1 MLSSFQKGPT
11 FEVVVVHYIYVLYI
25 YNYIYSYIYSSY
37 IQFSLLEITL
47 HEDVMYDPYM
57 KESVKE
63 FEQLYK
69 KMHCKLTEIT
79 FFSKNSKLSI

>member
-1 MLSSFQKGPT
+1 MREKSLSKDGKEYQRP
-11 FEVVVVHYIYVLYI
+11 VA
-25 YNYIYSYIYSSY
+25 N
-37 IQFSLLEITL
+37 IQFSPLEITL

-69 KMHCKLTEIT
+69 KRHCKLTEIS
-79 FFSKNSKLSI
+79 FFSNNCE

>member
-1 MLSSFQKGPT
+1 MFVCLDMMEKGLSKDGKKYQKPA
-11 FEVVVVHYIYVLYI
+11 V
-25 YNYIYSYIYSSY
+25 NN
-37 IQFSLLEITL
+37 QFSPLEITL

-69 KMHCKLTEIT
+69 KMDCKLTEIT
-79 FFSKNSKLSI
+79 LFSKNNKLSI

>member
-1 MLSSFQKGPT
+1 MREKDLSKDGKEYQRPAA
-11 FEVVVVHYIYVLYI
+11 
-25 YNYIYSYIYSSY
+25 N
-37 IQFSLLEITL
+37 IQLSPLEITL

-69 KMHCKLTEIT
+69 KMRCKLTEIS
-79 FFSKNSKLSI
+79 FFSNNRK

>member
-1 MLSSFQKGPT
+1 MMEKDLSKDGKEYQRP
-11 FEVVVVHYIYVLYI
+11 VA
-25 YNYIYSYIYSSY
+25 N
-37 IQFSLLEITL
+37 IQFYPLEITL

-69 KMHCKLTEIT
+69 KMHCKLTEIS
-79 FFSKNSKLSI
+79 FFSNNPK

>member
-1 MLSSFQKGPT
+1 MIEKSLSKDGKEYQRP
-11 FEVVVVHYIYVLYI
+11 VA
-25 YNYIYSYIYSSY
+25 Y
-37 IQFSLLEITL
+37 IQLSPLEITL

-69 KMHCKLTEIT
+69 KMDCKLTEIT
-79 FFSKNSKLSI
+79 LFSKNNKLSI